1 MDLYLNTHTDPEKK
15 IIHPWCVP
23 PSGPSGIE
31 PPCLSWWLLRKKNV
45 NPPSILNRSKK
56 VIIIWMCVIITGY
69 SFVWKHRSTS
79 ITDKHMFRTCFL
91 KLDNNRNGIAWG
103 LGRRK
108 TTRNGFDQGAVA
120 QVVGGTCSPWEWTM
134 SSSHITTPLT
144 YPVFF
149 FFFSLLSFDGGEKGG
164 AAAYVFW
171 GVCLCTCHDE
181 EHHEKVA
188 PTKKKKNGMSFLF
201 FSSLPFRNHL
211 SGTETN
217 PVSSLVFDDPFATHH
232 FLEYCV
238 YYTSFSDIDTAEYRM
253 RLKEDPPLL
262 LLIPSPNSHRLE

>member
-1 MDLYLNTHTDPEKK
+1 
-15 IIHPWCVP
+15 
-23 PSGPSGIE
+23 
-31 PPCLSWWLLRKKNV
+31 
-45 NPPSILNRSKK
+45 
-56 VIIIWMCVIITGY
+56 
-69 SFVWKHRSTS
+69 
-79 ITDKHMFRTCFL
+79 
-91 KLDNNRNGIAWG
+91 
-103 LGRRK
+103 
-108 TTRNGFDQGAVA
+108 
-120 QVVGGTCSPWEWTM
+120 
-134 SSSHITTPLT
+134 
-144 YPVFF
+144 
-149 FFFSLLSFDGGEKGG
+149 LSFDGGEKGG

-188 PTKKKKNGMSFLF
+188 PTEKKNGMSF

-253 RLKEDPPLL
+253 RLKEDPPPPPLL
-262 LLIPSPNSHRLE
+262 FDSIPKLTPTRVEIVQQQGKVTIITRPELSQTLFAVAR